1 VCATYLLADLDVAV
15 ELLVVS
21 SDGVEVIEKYRDRI
35 RQLESDITA
44 IEDAEREEKEMRVT
58 ELKANKAQN
67 MLEHR
72 EEILS
77 RPKRTWFQT
86 HSERMQDIG
95 KRVITDEKTKI
106 CNFCLSPQLLI

>member
-1 VCATYLLADLDVAV
+1 MCVLMRVKTVCGDVA
-15 ELLVVS
+15 
-21 SDGVEVIEKYRDRI
+21 EVIEKYRDRI
-35 RQLESDITA
+35 RQLEDDIKA
-44 IEDAEREEKEMRVT
+44 IEAAEQEEKELRVT

-72 EEILS
+72 DEILA

-95 KRVITDEKTKI
+95 QCMHIVLV
-106 CNFCLSPQLLI
+106 CNYVAAGAANIDPP

>member
-1 VCATYLLADLDVAV
+1 MNHEMLV
-15 ELLVVS
+15 EMLVHVRDS
-21 SDGVEVIEKYRDRI
+21 VEVIEKYRDRI
-35 RQLESDITA
+35 RQLEDDIAA
-44 IEDAEREEKEMRVT
+44 IEDAEIEEKELRVT

-72 EEILS
+72 EEILA

-95 KRVITDEKTKI
+95 MWTARY
-106 CNFCLSPQLLI
+106 L

>member
-1 VCATYLLADLDVAV
+1 MNTFGSALAHLEECALNGCDA
-15 ELLVVS
+15 
-21 SDGVEVIEKYRDRI
+21 VEVIEKYRDRI
-35 RQLESDITA
+35 RELEDDIKA
-44 IEDAEREEKEMRVT
+44 IEDAEQEEKELRVT

-72 EEILS
+72 DEILA

-95 KRVITDEKTKI
+95 M
-106 CNFCLSPQLLI
+106 